1 MVPIQ
6 WVWWAPHTMSRV
18 TWLVPGVPGV
28 PCAPTLVPVAGATAE
43 TMGKPEMTPF
53 MVKAAEHPMGK
64 RAGSMLVMVAA
75 RPRLA
80 VMRRLPTAAVA
91 APGAVGFSLAPPTA
105 VSGTV
110 GTMRAFTAPAPPP
123 MAAGAAGATPGAGA
137 GTGRTLPPPPA
148 GAATAPPPPP
158 PAGAATAPPPPAA
171 GAGRVGRKPAALA
184 APAVIRAAPVMLTIT
199 QVFTLFG
206 RREDIWHLSRVVA
219 RRVHAAGRR

>member
-18 TWLVPGVPGV
+18 TWLVPGAAGV

-137 GTGRTLPPPPA
+137 GTGRTLPPPA
-148 GAATAPPPPP
+148 GAATAPPPGG
-158 PAGAATAPPPPAA
+158 AAAAATAPPPA
-171 GAGRVGRKPAALA
+171 GAGARVGRKPAALA
-184 APAVIRAAPVMLTIT
+184 TPAVMRAAPVMLTIT
-199 QVFTLFG
+199 QVFTLLG
-206 RREDIWHLSRVVA
+206 RRDDIWHLSPFGSA
-219 RRVHAAGRR
+219 R

>member
-28 PCAPTLVPVAGATAE
+28 PCAPTLVP
-43 TMGKPEMTPF
+43 
-53 MVKAAEHPMGK
+53 
-64 RAGSMLVMVAA
+64 
-75 RPRLA
+75 
-80 VMRRLPTAAVA
+80 
-91 APGAVGFSLAPPTA
+91 
-105 VSGTV
+105 
-110 GTMRAFTAPAPPP
+110 
-123 MAAGAAGATPGAGA
+123 GAGA
-137 GTGRTLPPPPA
+137 GTGRTL
-148 GAATAPPPPP
+148 PPP